1 MEGKKVVITLN
12 EEQAELLNSVKGR
25 GFGTKDAEIIKN
37 IFIAYLSEKLSLK
50 IKSKYRR
57 EQKGEGVD
65 GEEEKYDETFWAR
78 QRELLKEREKF
89 VSIDE
94 I

>member
-1 MEGKKVVITLN
+1 MEGKTVIISLN
-12 EEQAELLNSVKGR
+12 GAQAELLKSLKGK

-37 IFIAYLSEKLSLK
+37 IFITYINEKSSLK
-50 IKSKYRR
+50 SAYFGAQEEVR
-57 EQKGEGVD
+57 EM
-65 GEEEKYDETFWAR
+65 YDETFWAR
-78 QRELLKEREKF
+78 QRELLKEKDKF

>member
-1 MEGKKVVITLN
+1 MEGKTIVIDLN
-12 EEQAELLNSVKGR
+12 GEQAELLKSLKGK

-37 IFIAYLSEKLSLK
+37 IFIAYISEKSPLK
-50 IKSKYRR
+50 NYFGA
-57 EQKGEGVD
+57 Q
-65 GEEEKYDETFWAR
+65 EEVEEMYDNSFWAR
-78 QRELLKEREKF
+78 QRELLKEKDKF

>member
-1 MEGKKVVITLN
+1 MEGKMVVIDLN
-12 EEQAELLNSVKGR
+12 GEQARLLKSLKGK

-37 IFIAYLSEKLSLK
+37 IFIAYISEKLPLK
-50 IKSKYRR
+50 NVHPGT
-57 EQKGEGVD
+57 QGVV
-65 GEEEKYDETFWAR
+65 EEMYDETFWAR
-78 QRELLKEREKF
+78 QRERLKEKDKF